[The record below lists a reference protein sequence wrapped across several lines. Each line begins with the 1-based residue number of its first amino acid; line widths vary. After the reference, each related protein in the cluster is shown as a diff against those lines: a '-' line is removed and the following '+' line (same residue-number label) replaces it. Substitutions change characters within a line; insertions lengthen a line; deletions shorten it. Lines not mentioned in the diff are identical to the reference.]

1 MNQASNIRERMM
13 VHARG
18 EGSMG
23 GSSGVHIG
31 TVDHIEGDM
40 IKLTRNDSPDGQHHY
55 IPVAWVER
63 IEGNTVHLSRDA
75 DSVHHDWHDNAHDNA
90 SASMGRG
97 NR

>member
-40 IKLTRNDSPDGQHHY
+40 IKLTRNDDGSILMNDPADFGREPITLKPSPKK
-55 IPVAWVER
+55 
-63 IEGNTVHLSRDA
+63 
-75 DSVHHDWHDNAHDNA
+75 
-90 SASMGRG
+90 
-97 NR
+97 